1 MDVGALA
8 SLVIGLPTL
17 CDRDL
22 EVAPDHVPL
31 QPPDRSDLE
40 ESDSWQ
46 INLDRIGCHA
56 GLSAS
61 ANKVLP
67 GPDGH
72 DREEVRTPS
81 HSEGPEGCRGVLA
94 EPQRAARTG
103 ARLGVCHRVCHKTGS
118 KKPRKDAKSNRGLRL
133 PQSGRPGSNRRPSAW
148 ESGAGTS
155 DQRRTLVN
163 TGFTPV
169 SNSHQ

>member
-1 MDVGALA
+1 MPIAPDGLFASGMGGNVLVGVDVGALA

-67 GPDGH
+67 GPDGSWTA
-72 DREEVRTPS
+72 VTS
-81 HSEGPEGCRGVLA
+81 LA
-94 EPQRAARTG
+94 EGIHYTLSVLWPVIFMTTERETSARSMLRT
-103 ARLGVCHRVCHKTGS
+103 ADRLRS
-118 KKPRKDAKSNRGLRL
+118 
-133 PQSGRPGSNRRPSAW
+133 
-148 ESGAGTS
+148 
-155 DQRRTLVN
+155 
-163 TGFTPV
+163 
-169 SNSHQ
+169 